1 MRRMPRAKTG
11 MKNERGFSILEA
23 MIASMIMIIGVGG
36 LMALFAVA
44 AAKNAGQGNQATR
57 CTEYAQDK
65 VEQLMALQFGDE
77 VGGTVG
83 PSEVV
88 GSNTI
93 CGPLPGPSCSG
104 YNSAYATGLGG
115 TANSTTYGA
124 AGPSTSTPGYVTPVA
139 GYVDYVNPVYDTADP
154 DGIGPLQTCTGCA
167 GGAQYIRE
175 WSITTNS
182 TNTVKTITVYV
193 QALFTADVSQT
204 LAPNTTL
211 IVVKQQY

>member
-1 MRRMPRAKTG
+1 MMRRMPRAKTG
-11 MKNERGFSILEA
+11 TKNERGFSILEA

-36 LMALFAVA
+36 LMALFTVV

-65 VEQLMALQFGDE
+65 AEQLMALQFADE

-93 CGPLPGPSCSG
+93 CGPLPSGTSCSG
-104 YNSAYATGLGG
+104 YNSSYATGLGG
-115 TANSTTYGA
+115 TADSTTYGA
-124 AGPSTSTPGYVTPVA
+124 AGPITTSPSYVTPVT

-154 DGIGPLQTCTGCA
+154 DGIGPNLTTN
-167 GGAQYIRE
+167 GGNAQYIRE

-193 QALFTADVSQT
+193 QALFTADVSQR
-204 LAPNTTL
+204 LAPSTTL
-211 IVVKQQY
+211 VVVKQQY